1 MEPRNYVGDNFS
13 RVTPVY
19 KVTQYNIACC
29 YSMLGQVRPLFCW
42 EGLPS
47 RLINQS
53 AERVPPTHTQC
64 TTYSWLVCICS
75 AQVDE
80 SLKSIEAA
88 LSAGFDNF
96 EQIRKDKNLASLRS
110 SPKFQVS
117 RGMLFRLKFSPD
129 LKPLLL
135 LLIAARTGQV

>member
-1 MEPRNYVGDNFS
+1 M
-13 RVTPVY
+13 
-19 KVTQYNIACC
+19 I
-29 YSMLGQVRPLFCW
+29 VRF
-42 EGLPS
+42 LP
-47 RLINQS
+47 
-53 AERVPPTHTQC
+53 
-64 TTYSWLVCICS
+64 

-96 EQIRKDKNLASLRS
+96 EQIRKDKNLVGLRS

-117 RGMLFRLKFSPD
+117 SRDRLVRLRLLPD
-129 LKPLLL
+129 LTPLLL